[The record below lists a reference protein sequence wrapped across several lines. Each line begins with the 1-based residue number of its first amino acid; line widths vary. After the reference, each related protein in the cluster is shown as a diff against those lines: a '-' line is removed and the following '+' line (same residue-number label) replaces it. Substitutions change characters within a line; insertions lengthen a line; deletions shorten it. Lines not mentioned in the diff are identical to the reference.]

1 MNWSRPT
8 DSGSIEN
15 ARLENRKLFKI
26 LFKLLYLRSP
36 SLQTR
41 TCVFRYLHFP
51 PLHSRTYVFRT
62 CIFHPPVLSF
72 SVLAFS
78 VAPTSFHAMYKGNE
92 RGRFYIQNL
101 DRPHPTA
108 NRTGYGSQPDPGHI
122 RIRIV
127 IRSTPR
133 QHGRAGGPRLCP
145 LGLRSAS
152 ARRYLYA
159 GRPAR
164 CFEADYNRAPCRNT
178 SR

>member
-8 DSGSIEN
+8 DSGSTEN

-26 LFKLLYLRSP
+26 IFKLL
-36 SLQTR
+36 
-41 TCVFRYLHFP
+41 YLHFP
-51 PLHSRTYVFRT
+51 PLHIRTYVFRT

-78 VAPTSFHAMYKGNE
+78 VAPTSFHALYKGNE

-108 NRTGYGSQPDPGHI
+108 NPTGYGSQPDPGHI

-159 GRPAR
+159 GRPDGTL
-164 CFEADYNRAPCRNT
+164 F
-178 SR
+178 